1 MKKKR
6 IKIVVMLVI
15 IIILISSVSVFAD
28 GAKSWSQNADNSKAN
43 ITYFGRVEWL
53 DKGYA
58 PNVIIYYAKL
68 GGKDADLIT
77 TDNAAKLR
85 IKSGV
90 LYNDIVSEAIYFN
103 RYISTRKRVTT
114 ATSIRV
120 YWSFDGFSDNFSL
133 K

>member
-6 IKIVVMLVI
+6 IKIVVMLVF

-90 LYNDIVSEAIYFN
+90 
-103 RYISTRKRVTT
+103 
-114 ATSIRV
+114 
-120 YWSFDGFSDNFSL
+120 
-133 K
+133 